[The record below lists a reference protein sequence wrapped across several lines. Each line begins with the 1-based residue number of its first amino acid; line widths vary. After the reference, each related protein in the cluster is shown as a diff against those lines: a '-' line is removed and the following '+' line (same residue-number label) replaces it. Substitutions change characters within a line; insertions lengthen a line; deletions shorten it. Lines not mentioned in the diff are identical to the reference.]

1 MGKAG
6 ILPAVLSDFAKSIE
20 PIRFG
25 PSTTRVRSVKS
36 RHDRMSLSTKLSL
49 LLAACLLLGLG
60 IFVAKKPAGAQLKW
74 ESKTLEFQPA
84 LTEKVITAG
93 FKFTNV
99 GKHPVTIE
107 SVKSGCGCTTAIPV
121 RKDFQP
127 GEKGRITATFT
138 IGERTGLQ
146 NIPIIVKLL
155 GENERVKLSLIAHIP
170 DLMTVTPQLLYWQ
183 VGDAPEPKAV
193 ALHVEPGVQ
202 LRITNVTSIDPT
214 FKTTLETI
222 EEGREYRL
230 LVQPET
236 TGGTLMAAITIDALI
251 SGEIQKSFTVFPNIK
266 PAEKK

>member
-1 MGKAG
+1 
-6 ILPAVLSDFAKSIE
+6 
-20 PIRFG
+20 
-25 PSTTRVRSVKS
+25 
-36 RHDRMSLSTKLSL
+36 MSLSTKFSL

-60 IFVAKKPAGAQLKW
+60 VFVAKKPAGAQLEW
-74 ESKTLEFQPA
+74 ENKTLEFHPS
-84 LTEKVITAG
+84 LTENVITAD
-93 FKFTNV
+93 FKFTNT
-99 GKHPVTIE
+99 GRHPVTIE
-107 SVKSGCGCTTAIPV
+107 SVKSGCGCTTAIPD

-146 NIPIIVKLL
+146 SIPIVVKLL

-170 DLMTVTPQLLYWQ
+170 ECLKVIPQLLYWQ

-202 LRITNVTSIDPT
+202 LRITDVLSIDPT
-214 FKTTLETI
+214 FKATLETI

-236 TGGTLMAAITIDALI
+236 TRGELMAAIAIDALI
-251 SGEIQKSFTVFPNIK
+251 SGGIRKSFTVFPNIK
-266 PAEKK
+266 PAEKN